1 MNSRSELLSAS
12 GLGECTCPS
21 ALLSHLKDS
30 PLVKFVLLSS
40 LLVLR
45 TSSACSNSGGGGAA
59 TDSST
64 EDDAIAAGNGV
75 SAVRGNPAVEDD
87 ALAALA
93 AAWRQ
98 GRCRRWEALFAL

>member
-45 TSSACSNSGGGGAA
+45 TSSACSNSGGGAA

-87 ALAALA
+87 AVVALA
-93 AAWRQ
+93 AASTQ
-98 GRCRRWEALFAL
+98 GRCRRWEALFVL

>member
-21 ALLSHLKDS
+21 ALFSHLKDS

-45 TSSACSNSGGGGAA
+45 TTSACSNSDGGGAA

-64 EDDAIAAGNGV
+64 EDDGSAAGNGV
-75 SAVRGNPAVEDD
+75 SAARGNPAAQQDV
-87 ALAALA
+87 LAAMP

-98 GRCRRWEALFAL
+98 GRWRR